1 MKRYWTVSEEVDL
14 YADELFAEEIE
25 KRERAAQIAA
35 EEDEAWYIH
44 ESAEHEI
51 KCDLYWNAKKAET
64 EYELEKVHTLDVRH
78 VCRFMSAK
86 EFDKLMRGEVL
97 VNKDRH
103 EQSRT
108 DSVGFCFLSDDSVA
122 NGEDGSF
129 MAFWG
134 RIMPQDAHR
143 YLCGVV
149 SEERFVVFEVTK
161 DDMNRF
167 SQSYGIYANPFTDG
181 WYDRISLSE
190 LSTETYDS
198 SWLKP
203 VRAYAPDGWDYVE
216 IPLD

>member
-1 MKRYWTVSEEVDL
+1 MKKYWTVAEETEL
-14 YADELFAEEIE
+14 YADELFAEELE
-25 KRERAAQIAA
+25 KKELAAKIAA
-35 EEDEAWYIH
+35 EEDEAWCIH
-44 ESAEHEI
+44 EAAEQDI

-86 EFDKLMRGEVL
+86 EFDKFVNGEVL
-97 VNKDRH
+97 VNKDNH
-103 EQSRT
+103 EHSRT
-108 DSVGFCFLSDDSVA
+108 GSVGFCFLADDAVA
-122 NGEDGSF
+122 EGEDGMF

-149 SEERFVVFEVTK
+149 TEERFVVFEVAK
-161 DDMNRF
+161 ENMNRF
-167 SQSYGIYANPFTDG
+167 SQSCGIYANPFTDG

-203 VRAYAPDGWDYVE
+203 VRAYAPNGWDYVE
-216 IPLD
+216 VPLD